1 LRKILIGAGIVL
13 LLAIAGLLAAPS
25 FIDWNEHR
33 ERIASWLSET
43 LGRDV
48 AIDGPLRLTLLPT
61 PHLSAGGVRIAA
73 APGAAE
79 PDLLRVRAVEATVA
93 PAALLSG
100 RIAVTQASLA
110 DPVLTV
116 ERLPDGRMSWALP
129 ERAPEGAAS
138 DGAPPNRRSGGGPG
152 FSVAVDRLTIANG
165 TVVYRDGTA
174 PGATARR
181 AESIDA
187 VVTIA
192 GPSGSVRVQGTFA
205 ALGGHAFRLTASTD
219 RLDPAAPARRIPF
232 TAMLEAPQDH
242 GRLEVSGEAA
252 LDPEPVFKG
261 RLRLG
266 GDDAAALA
274 GAFLGHAPA
283 ASATWPGAFAGRL
296 DATASIAA
304 SARSV
309 ALDPLS
315 IEIGETR
322 GSGAVRIEPGSPATV
337 TASLAVPRLD
347 LDRAAVAGTPERPAS
362 SGPAAA
368 ADAQTGAPAV
378 APALSAIRTALPA
391 AAAALRGSLD
401 LDVDAIIWRGGLVRD
416 TRLEATLDRGELR
429 VARASALLP
438 GGTGLRVQGAV
449 RTGDPGDAGAAA
461 LRGDGTIE
469 ADADNLR
476 GTLDWLG
483 VRTTRVP
490 ADRLR
495 RTSLRARLAL
505 AGERLAVDDLA
516 VSLDASRVTG
526 AMTVALRDRIGIG
539 ARLAVDQLSLD
550 AYRLAGGGTGG
561 AGAGT
566 VAALPTPSTGT
577 APQPSP
583 DTVPASATAAAAAA
597 AKWPALDGFDA
608 NLDVSVGTLT
618 AGGQPVE
625 GAHLVGTLQRGDL
638 TVSEASLRNLA
649 GTSLKASGL
658 VSRIGQADA
667 TVQAAFEAKG
677 EAIERLLRVTEAPPA
692 LATHITGP
700 FTASGDLQGEAASG
714 RMAVDAE
721 MTALDGGRLHASG
734 EVGRHRLDLLL
745 DAAHPSTA
753 ALLRQIAPSYHP
765 AAGGDLGA
773 LTLSGHLAREEGGQR
788 WHADDLNLSVG
799 GAVLLDG
806 SEIAL
811 ALDGPRPALRADL
824 RVGDLAVDPFLPAS
838 RSAAETAPP
847 ATILRPGILLAQA
860 GGRPAAA
867 DGPSTAAPP
876 PRWSQTPLDL
886 SALGA
891 VDAEATLAGR
901 GLAYG
906 AWKLESP
913 DAALSLKDGVLTV
926 PKLAG
931 TLFGGA
937 LSGHGR
943 LVAGA
948 PGGTPPDTSAEL
960 TLRQADLRPLLGETV
975 GAHVDGR
982 LDLDADLVAA
992 GRSPADLVASL
1003 AGTARI
1009 ASRDG
1014 TLSGIDVQ
1022 AVSDR
1027 LKDTSRTADFL
1038 ALGRAIAGGATRY
1051 RTLDGTFRVEHG
1063 VARSDDLKLT
1073 ADAATADA
1081 SATVDLPRWQL
1092 RSRIAFTLT
1101 ELPKAPPLVLTLD
1114 GSLDDPRKVVEINP
1128 FQRYLTQR
1136 NAEQQRSGDA
1146 PPSGEPQQ

>member
-1 LRKILIGAGIVL
+1 MRKILIGAGIVL

-43 LGRDV
+43 LGREV

-79 PDLLRVRAVEATVA
+79 PDLLRVRAIEATVA

-129 ERAPEGAAS
+129 ERAPEGSPS
-138 DGAPPNRRSGGGPG
+138 DAPPQNGRGGGGGPG
-152 FSVAVDRLTIANG
+152 FTVAVDRLTIANG
-165 TVVYRDGTA
+165 TVVYRDGAA
-174 PGATARR
+174 PGVTARR
-181 AESIDA
+181 GESIDA

-192 GPSGSVRVQGTFA
+192 GPSGPVRVQGTFA

-252 LDPEPVFKG
+252 LDPEPAFKG

-274 GAFLGHAPA
+274 AAFLGHAPVDA
-283 ASATWPGAFAGRL
+283 AAAWPGAFAGRL
-296 DATASIAA
+296 DAAASVAA

-315 IEIGETR
+315 VEIGETR

-337 TASLAVPRLD
+337 AASLAVPRLD
-347 LDRAAVAGTPERPAS
+347 LDRGAAAAGTPERPAA

-391 AAAALRGSLD
+391 AAALRGSLD
-401 LDVDAIIWRGGLVRD
+401 LNVDAIIWRGGLVRD

-438 GGTGLRVQGAV
+438 GGTGLRVQGAI

-461 LRGDGTIE
+461 LRSDGTIE

-516 VSLDASRVTG
+516 LSLDASRVTG

-550 AYRLAGGGTGG
+550 AYRLAGGGPAR

-566 VAALPTPSTGT
+566 VAAVPTPPAGT

-583 DTVPASATAAAAAA
+583 DTVPASATAAE
-597 AKWPALDGFDA
+597 WPALDGFDA

-638 TVSEASLRNLA
+638 TVSDASLRNLA

-677 EAIERLLRVTEAPPA
+677 EAIERLLRLTEAPPA
-692 LATHITGP
+692 LATHVTGP

-721 MTALDGGRLHASG
+721 MTALGGGRLHASG

-838 RSAAETAPP
+838 RSAAATAPP

-867 DGPSTAAPP
+867 DGPSTAASS

-948 PGGTPPDTSAEL
+948 PGGTPPDASAEL

-975 GAHVDGR
+975 GAHVEGR

-1003 AGTARI
+1003 GGTARI

-1014 TLSGIDVQ
+1014 TLNGIDVQ

-1092 RSRIAFTLT
+1092 RSRVAFTLT

-1146 PPSGEPQQ
+1146 PPSGEPRQ